1 MRLYHNCC
9 VFFKQDKIY
18 RRTWDVAPNEE
29 DMALVGNIGLSWV
42 SNLVCFHGWCKLR
55 FFRVGTI
62 SRFNRSEL
70 VHMYT
75 IAIFVFLAD

>member
-1 MRLYHNCC
+1 MRFYHNCC

-42 SNLVCFHGWCKLR
+42 SNLVCFHG
-55 FFRVGTI
+55 
-62 SRFNRSEL
+62 
-70 VHMYT
+70 
-75 IAIFVFLAD
+75 